1 MRVGKGVRSVQ
12 ASVGVIA
19 ARLFEHVRDQVED
32 EGRMNA
38 VALSAE
44 QAAVEGDDEASHGSL
59 PKNSPMV

>member
-1 MRVGKGVRSVQ
+1 MWVGQGVGGVQ
-12 ASVGVIA
+12 VGIGVIA

-38 VALSAE
+38 VALAAE